1 MCKTEGLMPTSSNKG
16 SAVPPLTQT
25 GLSRPVSLMINGVA
39 CQMDN
44 IRPDTTLLEVLR
56 RKQGLVGTKEGCA
69 EGDCGACTVIIGRL
83 RDGRTEYQPVNA
95 CIFLLPMADKSV
107 IRTVEG
113 VACEDGRLHPVQQA
127 LIDHHGSQ
135 CGFCTPG
142 FVLSL
147 YGGWLNRSG
156 FSVSELDD
164 MLAGNLCRCTG
175 YGPIV
180 RAGQSLAGQPLAAGE
195 QERLDKEKDFLENC
209 RALPELSYHAD
220 GVSYLAPR
228 TKDRF
233 SQACLDSP
241 EAQIIAGATDIGLWI
256 TKQNR
261 KLSAFISVR
270 DVDGLDQIKE
280 DDNSYFIG
288 AAVTHSQAAEALGT
302 TYPDLA
308 ELWRRFGSV
317 QVRSSGTVGG
327 NIANGSP
334 IGDLAPALIA
344 LDADLHLRRGEERRT
359 IKLERFFLSYG
370 HQDRQE
376 GEWVEGLFVPKPEQ
390 GWRFAC
396 YKLSRRFD
404 QDISAVMAAF
414 ALKTDAGAITTA
426 RIAFGGMAGIP
437 QRAKTLESTLQGQ
450 PLSPSGDTEQSRIDA
465 ALAADF
471 TPLSDVRASQAYRL
485 LAARNLVQKCRLEM
499 TTDTPVRL
507 AGEAIRTVAWMTAR
521 PDEPLS

>member
-1 MCKTEGLMPTSSNKG
+1 MPTSSHMI
-16 SAVPPLTQT
+16 SAVSLQADS
-25 GLSRPVSLMINGVA
+25 GLSRPISLMINGRI
-39 CQMDN
+39 CQIDK

-56 RKQGLVGTKEGCA
+56 LKHGLVGTKEGCA
-69 EGDCGACTVIIGRL
+69 EGDCGACTVVIGQL
-83 RDGRTEYQPVNA
+83 REGRPEYHPVNA

-113 VACEDGRLHPVQQA
+113 VASEQGGLHPVQQA
-127 LIDHHGSQ
+127 LVDHHGSQ

-156 FSVSELDD
+156 FSAAELDD

-180 RAGQSLAGQPLAAGE
+180 RAGQSLAGQKLAAGE
-195 QERLDKEKDFLENC
+195 QDRLDQERDFLESC
-209 RALPELSYHAD
+209 QSLAELSYHAD

-228 TKDRF
+228 TKDGF
-233 SQACLDSP
+233 SQAYLDNP

-256 TKQNR
+256 TKQNK
-261 KLSAFISVR
+261 KLAAFLSVR
-270 DVDGLDQIKE
+270 DVEGLDHVKE
-280 DDNSYFIG
+280 EDNGFFIG
-288 AAVTHSQAAEALGT
+288 AAVTHNHAAQALKT
-302 TYPDLA
+302 TFPDLA

-344 LDADLHLRRGEERRT
+344 LDADLYLRRGDARRQ
-359 IKLERFFLSYG
+359 IKLETFFQSYG
-370 HQDRQE
+370 RQDRQKA
-376 GEWVEGLFVPKPEQ
+376 EWVEGLFVPKLRQ

-414 ALKTDAGAITTA
+414 ALKTDGRVITEA

-437 QRAKTLESTLQGQ
+437 QRAQTLESALAGQ
-450 PLSPSGDTEQSRIDA
+450 PLSPSGDAEDGWIDD
-465 ALAADF
+465 ALATDF
-471 TPLSDVRASQAYRL
+471 TPLTDVRASQAYRL

-499 TTDTPVRL
+499 ATGTPVRL
-507 AGEAIRTVAWMTAR
+507 AGDAMKTAAWMTVR
-521 PDEPLS
+521 HDEPPA